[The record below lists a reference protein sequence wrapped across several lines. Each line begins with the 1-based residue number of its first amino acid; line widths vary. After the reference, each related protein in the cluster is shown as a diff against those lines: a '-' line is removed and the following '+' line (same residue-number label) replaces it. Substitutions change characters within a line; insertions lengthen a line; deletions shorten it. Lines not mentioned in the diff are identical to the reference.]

1 VFARRSIQTR
11 KNVKIKILCEAGGP
25 LLRSSRAREAC
36 SGPILRGTGSRSQL
50 RVSWKQCVLL
60 LPPRAREA
68 TVRTHTPRDRVGIAI
83 AANLETVCP
92 HLAQLARAGRAQDPY
107 CEVRVEVAIA
117 GKLET
122 VVRVCLRAQ
131 GSLQKG
137 MGAAPRQVFPVAS
150 FFFFQIS
157 FLRIRKA
164 SMSRGPWPFC
174 CDRPVGEAYRLAQA
188 PRPPVPRRRRPGAAV
203 DQVKQLTT
211 SNDGHARLT
220 PRELEV
226 LTAMA
231 DGATN
236 KAIARRMG
244 ISFHTVEFH
253 VAAILEKLD
262 ADTRTEAVMKAAQLG
277 IVML

>member
-1 VFARRSIQTR
+1 
-11 KNVKIKILCEAGGP
+11 
-25 LLRSSRAREAC
+25 LRSSRAREAC

-231 DGATN
+231 PAFCVEVAMWPTWSAAT
-236 KAIARRMG
+236 ALDRRRHSRLDNFFSCLTYSTRLVHS
-244 ISFHTVEFH
+244 ISSLVSRHRPG
-253 VAAILEKLD
+253 D
-262 ADTRTEAVMKAAQLG
+262 
-277 IVML
+277 